1 MIFNV
6 NKKLNQVQLD
16 EIKTF
21 RTASFY
27 LSFRKISVMV
37 VHTNAIVISALKY
50 AEADLIVK
58 CYTQKSGLKT
68 YMLRGIL
75 KSRKGKFKAS
85 LFQPLTQLELV
96 AKHKDKG
103 TLEYLQDAK
112 MLTHYQT
119 LHTDVVKSAMV
130 MFISEMLKNTIHEEE
145 ENEELYHYLENTFNW
160 LDSHSDIANFH
171 LLFLLKLTRYLGFY
185 PEDSERDLMYF
196 NLLDGV
202 FQHSS
207 TNTYCVDGELL
218 QNLKL
223 LLGTNF
229 ETLHNIKLT
238 KTNRS
243 ELLDLIL
250 NYYQLHIE
258 SFKKPKSLKVLHEI
272 FN

>member
-1 MIFNV
+1 
-6 NKKLNQVQLD
+6 
-16 EIKTF
+16 
-21 RTASFY
+21 
-27 LSFRKISVMV
+27 MV

-50 AEADLIVK
+50 GEADLIVK
-58 CYTQKSGLKT
+58 CYTQKAGLKT

-75 KSRKGKFKAS
+75 KSRKGKFKTS

-96 AKHKDKG
+96 AKHKNKG
-103 TLEYLQDAK
+103 SLEYLQEAK
-112 MLTHYQT
+112 ILTHYQS
-119 LHTDVVKSAMV
+119 LHTEVVKSSMV
-130 MFISEMLKNTIHEEE
+130 LFLSEMLKNTIREEE

-185 PEDSERDLMYF
+185 PEDSEKDLNYF

-202 FQHSS
+202 FQHEK
-207 TNTYCVDGELL
+207 TNSYCIDGNVLN
-218 QNLKL
+218 NLKL

-229 ETLHNIKLT
+229 ETLNQIKLA

-243 ELLDLIL
+243 QLLELLL

-258 SFKKPKSLKVLHEI
+258 SFKKPKSLTVLHEI

>member
-1 MIFNV
+1 
-6 NKKLNQVQLD
+6 
-16 EIKTF
+16 
-21 RTASFY
+21 
-27 LSFRKISVMV
+27 MV

-68 YMLRGIL
+68 YMLRGVL

-103 TLEYLQDAK
+103 SLEYLQEAK
-112 MLTHYQT
+112 ILTHYQS
-119 LHTDVVKSAMV
+119 LHTNVVKSAMV
-130 MFISEMLKNTIHEEE
+130 MFISEMLKNTIQEEE

-185 PEDSERDLMYF
+185 PEDSEKNLMYF

-202 FQHSS
+202 FQHSK
-207 TNTYCVDGELL
+207 TNGYCIKGDLL
-218 QNLKL
+218 ENLKL

-229 ETLHNIKLT
+229 ETIDQVKLS
-238 KTNRS
+238 KIDRS
-243 ELLDLIL
+243 ELLELLL

-258 SFKKPKSLKVLHEI
+258 SFKKPKSLSVLHEI

>member
-1 MIFNV
+1 
-6 NKKLNQVQLD
+6 
-16 EIKTF
+16 
-21 RTASFY
+21 
-27 LSFRKISVMV
+27 MV

-68 YMLRGIL
+68 YMLRGVL
-75 KSRKGKFKAS
+75 KSRKGKFKTS

-103 TLEYLQDAK
+103 SLEYLQDAK
-112 MLTHYQT
+112 ILTHYQS
-119 LHTDVVKSAMV
+119 LHTEVVKSSMV
-130 MFISEMLKNTIHEEE
+130 LFLSEMLKNTIQEEE

-160 LDSHSDIANFH
+160 LDSHSEIANFH
-171 LLFLLKLTRYLGFY
+171 LLFLLKLSRYLGFY
-185 PEDSERDLMYF
+185 PEDSEKDLPYF

-202 FQHSS
+202 FQYKK
-207 TNTYCVDGELL
+207 TNSYCIDGNVLN
-218 QNLKL
+218 NLKV

-229 ETLHNIKLT
+229 ETLNQIKLT

-243 ELLDLIL
+243 ELLELLL

-258 SFKKPKSLKVLHEI
+258 SFKKPKSLTVLHEI

>member
-1 MIFNV
+1 
-6 NKKLNQVQLD
+6 
-16 EIKTF
+16 
-21 RTASFY
+21 
-27 LSFRKISVMV
+27 MV

-68 YMLRGIL
+68 YMLRGVL

-103 TLEYLQDAK
+103 SLEYLQDAK
-112 MLTHYQT
+112 ILTHYQS
-119 LHTDVVKSAMV
+119 LHTNVVKSAMV
-130 MFISEMLKNTIHEEE
+130 MFISEMLKNTIQEEE

-160 LDSHSDIANFH
+160 LDSNSEIANFH

-185 PEDSERDLMYF
+185 PEDSEKNLMYF

-202 FQHSS
+202 FQHSK
-207 TNTYCVDGELL
+207 TNGYCIKGDLL
-218 QNLKL
+218 ENLKL

-229 ETLHNIKLT
+229 ETIDQVKLS
-238 KTNRS
+238 KIDRS
-243 ELLDLIL
+243 ELLELLL

-258 SFKKPKSLKVLHEI
+258 SFKKPKSLSVLHEI

>member
-1 MIFNV
+1 
-6 NKKLNQVQLD
+6 
-16 EIKTF
+16 
-21 RTASFY
+21 
-27 LSFRKISVMV
+27 MV

-103 TLEYLQDAK
+103 SLEYLQDAK
-112 MLTHYQT
+112 ILVHYQT
-119 LHTDVVKSAMV
+119 LHTEVVKSTMV

-145 ENEELYHYLENTFNW
+145 KNEELYDYLENTFNW

-171 LLFLLKLTRYLGFY
+171 LLFLLKLTRHLGFY
-185 PEDSERDLMYF
+185 PEDSEKNLMYF

-202 FQHSS
+202 FQHSK
-207 TNTYCVDGELL
+207 TNVYCIGGGLL
-218 QNLKL
+218 NNLKL
-223 LLGTNF
+223 LLGTKF
-229 ETLHNIKLT
+229 EALGQVKLS
-238 KTNRS
+238 KPNRA
-243 ELLDLIL
+243 ELLELLL

-258 SFKKPKSLKVLHEI
+258 SFKKPKSLTVLHEI